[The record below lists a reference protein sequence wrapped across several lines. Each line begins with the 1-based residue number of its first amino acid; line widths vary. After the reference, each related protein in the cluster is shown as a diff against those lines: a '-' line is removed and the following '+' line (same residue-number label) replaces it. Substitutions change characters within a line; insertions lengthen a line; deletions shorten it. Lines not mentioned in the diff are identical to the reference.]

1 MTGPG
6 ARQKGL
12 LLDIGGVVLTGGP
25 ILVNRWAAREPAL
38 APIGRV
44 AGPEDDLWHRMLR
57 REVSERAYWETRA
70 GEIGAALGQAWTTRD
85 LMNLLYSRPREEWLN
100 AVTVDLMRDVKA
112 AGLPLAAL
120 TNDMRDFHGQE
131 WVDQQDWVKLFDTVV
146 DASVTGVMK
155 PAPEAFA
162 AGAAAIGLPPGDVVY
177 LDDMPWNVEGA
188 LAAGLDAR
196 RVEHDDP
203 GAAADWARERL
214 GLTDLH

>member
-1 MTGPG
+1 MSG
-6 ARQKGL
+6 RRRGL
-12 LLDIGGVVLTGGP
+12 LLDIGGVVLRGGP
-25 ILVNRWAAREPAL
+25 VLMARMVDEEPAL
-38 APIGRV
+38 AAVVSGIGGIG
-44 AGPEDDLWHRMLR
+44 GPGDDLWHRMLR
-57 REVSERAYWETRA
+57 REVSERSYWATRSA
-70 GEIGAALGQAWTTRD
+70 ELGRALGQEWTTRD
-85 LMNLLYSRPREEWLN
+85 LMARLYDRPREEYLVE
-100 AVTVDLMRDVKA
+100 ATVDLMREVRA

-188 LAAGLDAR
+188 LAAGLDAH
-196 RVEHDDP
+196 RVDHHDP
-203 GAAADWARERL
+203 GSAIAWARARL
-214 GLTDLH
+214 GLTP